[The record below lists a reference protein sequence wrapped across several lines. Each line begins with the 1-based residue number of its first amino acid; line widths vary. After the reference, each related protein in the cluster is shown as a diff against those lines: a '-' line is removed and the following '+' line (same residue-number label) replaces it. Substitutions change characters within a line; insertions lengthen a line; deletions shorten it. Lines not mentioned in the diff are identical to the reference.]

1 MTVHFLLNTSVQ
13 LMILIEVITRLFFFF
28 PSCSSSSS
36 DFAMHRFDRDSEVY
50 KMIQENKE
58 SRTAPRQSN
67 TFKML
72 QEVLEA
78 DERGWKLTVTKENLK
93 TESCS
98 SHCSTNINSVI
109 HLFSHFYVVITLV
122 CPHSHTPVWKL
133 NGIRMCLHVGA
144 NSLQFF

>member
-1 MTVHFLLNTSVQ
+1 MITSINGMTSNIF
-13 LMILIEVITRLFFFF
+13 IF

-36 DFAMHRFDRDSEVY
+36 DFAMQRFDRDSEVY

-78 DERGWKLTVTKENLK
+78 DERGWKNAVFQK
-93 TESCS
+93 
-98 SHCSTNINSVI
+98 
-109 HLFSHFYVVITLV
+109 
-122 CPHSHTPVWKL
+122 
-133 NGIRMCLHVGA
+133 MCRVEKRKK
-144 NSLQFF
+144 